1 MNVLESLGLGF
12 KTFAIGLII
21 VFVVL
26 FIMVGMCKLLR
37 PLAAG
42 IQSVS
47 VKKAEGK
54 QRRQREREE
63 KKAAKEAAVSAAPVS
78 DEKKPEREQA
88 AAPAV
93 SVLAQQDDLEL
104 IAVLTA
110 AVACAMGKE
119 PGYVTIRSFRRISST
134 GSAWS
139 STSKRENVL
148 NHF

>member
-1 MNVLESLGLGF
+1 MKVLESLGLGF
-12 KTFAIGLII
+12 NTFAIGLII

-26 FIMVGMCKLLR
+26 FIMIGMSKLLK

-47 VKKAEGK
+47 VKKAEYK
-54 QRRQREREE
+54 QRRQAE
-63 KKAAKEAAVSAAPVS
+63 KAEARTEKAAAAVTPVQKEVQPEPVVSSVSAP
-78 DEKKPEREQA
+78 
-88 AAPAV
+88 
-93 SVLAQQDDLEL
+93 AQQDDLEL

-119 PGYVTIRSFRRISST
+119 PGYVTIRSFRRIPSN

>member
-26 FIMVGMCKLLR
+26 ILIIAMAKLLK
-37 PLAAG
+37 PLAEG

-47 VKKAEGK
+47 YKKAQGK
-54 QRRQREREE
+54 QKRQMRRAE
-63 KKAAKEAAVSAAPVS
+63 KKQARVESQVAPVP
-78 DEKKPEREQA
+78 KQVQ
-88 AAPAV
+88 PAESQV
-93 SVLAQQDDLEL
+93 VEAVPTQQDDLEM

-119 PGYVTIRSFRRISST
+119 PGYVVVRSFRRIPSA

-139 STSKRENVL
+139 STSKRESIF

>member
-26 FIMVGMCKLLR
+26 FIMIGMSKLLK
-37 PLAAG
+37 PLAEG

-47 VKKAEGK
+47 MKKDENK
-54 QRRQREREE
+54 QRRQAE
-63 KKAAKEAAVSAAPVS
+63 KAEARAEKAAAAVTPVQKEVQPEPVASSVSAP
-78 DEKKPEREQA
+78 
-88 AAPAV
+88 
-93 SVLAQQDDLEL
+93 AQQDDLEL

-119 PGYVTIRSFRRISST
+119 PGYVTIRSFRRISSN